1 MNPKLVQDTNNLRI
15 VNGSKVSLYS
25 NDAQG
30 NKVNNV
36 EQSFTEDY
44 LGNFGT
50 FLKSLFTVQTPE
62 QVKAAIYT
70 DDVQQAQDKATSI
83 ELELNQIE
91 ADQAKMEEITRKE
104 LE

>member
-1 MNPKLVQDTNNLRI
+1 M
-15 VNGSKVSLYS
+15 NGSKISLYS
-25 NDAQG
+25 TDASG
-30 NKVNNV
+30 NRVNNV

-62 QVKAAIYT
+62 QINAAIKT
-70 DDVQQAQDKATSI
+70 QDVRDAEAKATEYESQLIAI
-83 ELELNQIE
+83 ENDMDIIE
-91 ADQAKMEEITRKE
+91 QTARKE

>member
-1 MNPKLVQDTNNLRI
+1 MIQDTNNLRI

-25 NDAQG
+25 TDTQG
-30 NKVNNV
+30 NKINNV

-62 QVKAAIYT
+62 QIQAIIRTDEVKDAEA
-70 DDVQQAQDKATSI
+70 KAD
-83 ELELNQIE
+83 EYERELNAIE
-91 ADQAKMEEITRKE
+91 EG
-104 LE
+104 